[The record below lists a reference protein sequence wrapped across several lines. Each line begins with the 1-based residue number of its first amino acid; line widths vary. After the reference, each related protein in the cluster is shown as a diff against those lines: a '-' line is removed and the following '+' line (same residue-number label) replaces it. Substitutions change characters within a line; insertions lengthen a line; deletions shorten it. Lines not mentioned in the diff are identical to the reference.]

1 MTGSLNKDNIKFLLL
16 EGVSQKAVDAL
27 KNAGYNNIDYRKVAL
42 DGQELLD
49 AIKDVHFIGIRSR
62 TQLTA
67 QVLEHAEQLLAI
79 GCFCIG
85 TNQVD
90 LKAALAK
97 GIPVFNAPFSNTRS
111 VAELALGEIILLMRN
126 AVANNAQLHLGV
138 WNKSAS
144 NSNEV
149 RGKTLGIIGYGHI
162 GSQLSILAEAIG
174 INVIF
179 YDVEAKLPLGNA
191 TQVKTLEE
199 LLSQSDIISLHV
211 PAIASTK
218 NLINLDNIAHI
229 KQGAV
234 LLNLARGEVLQQ
246 EAIVKLLETK
256 QIRGAGLDVF
266 AYEPSSNKEEFVNP
280 LRNFDN
286 VFLTP
291 HIGGSTSEAQENI
304 GTEVALKFIKYADN
318 GSTLSSVNFPEVSL
332 PNHNESARLLH
343 IHRNEPGVLNKIIK
357 IFSEQE
363 INIAGQFLSTNPDI
377 GYVVIDVN
385 TDTTKLSTLV
395 DALWQIPA
403 TIKVR
408 LLK

>member
-179 YDVEAKLPLGNA
+179 YDIEAKLPLGNA

-211 PAIASTK
+211 PATASTK

-234 LLNLARGEVLQQ
+234 LLNLARGEILQQ
-246 EAIVKLLETK
+246 EAIVKLLETQ

-304 GTEVALKFIKYADN
+304 GTEVALKFIKYVDN